1 MQSLKTTIGN
11 KVRET
16 LGIQASFVGRKLT
29 VFPDDL
35 FLVSHPKSGNTWIR
49 FLICNLIY
57 PELDITFTNINNMI
71 PDIYLTSNREL
82 QQVPRPRI

>member
-35 FLVSHPKSGNTWIR
+35 FLVSHPKSGNTWIK
-49 FLICNLIY
+49 LQIKNLIQV
-57 PELDITFTNINNMI
+57 L
-71 PDIYLTSNREL
+71 PDLGCETRNRSSGNTVSFL
-82 QQVPRPRI
+82 PT